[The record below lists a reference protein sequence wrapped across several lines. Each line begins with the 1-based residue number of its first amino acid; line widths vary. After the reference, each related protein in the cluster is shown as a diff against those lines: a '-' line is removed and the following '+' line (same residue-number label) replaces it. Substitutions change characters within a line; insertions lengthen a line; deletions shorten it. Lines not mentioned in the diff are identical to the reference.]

1 MQSVNLRICTFWQ
14 LYMHLINKGANFFW
28 DILRLYINTQSS
40 KFRKFFWYK
49 KKREIKTD
57 WKRIKKFIH
66 FQSVL
71 ISLYFLY
78 VKEILNLLDCVL
90 RYSLRISQKKFA
102 PLLIKCTYN
111 CQNVHI
117 WRMTDCIT
125 ILTQYHWSFIDT

>member
-1 MQSVNLRICTFWQ
+1 M
-14 LYMHLINKGANFFW
+14 
-28 DILRLYINTQSS
+28 
-40 KFRKFFWYK
+40 
-49 KKREIKTD
+49 
-57 WKRIKKFIH
+57 KKFIR
-66 FQSVL
+66 FQSIL

-117 WRMTDCIT
+117 RQMTDCIT
-125 ILTQYHWSFIDT
+125 RLKDSNNHFILAFLYLLTRQISIIKKNINDLINDFVQ

>member
-1 MQSVNLRICTFWQ
+1 M
-14 LYMHLINKGANFFW
+14 
-28 DILRLYINTQSS
+28 
-40 KFRKFFWYK
+40 
-49 KKREIKTD
+49 
-57 WKRIKKFIH
+57 KKFIR

-117 WRMTDCIT
+117 RGLTDCIT
-125 ILTQYHWSFIDT
+125 IFNCISCNFFKLFECFLGVTAQGSFFVFLYGVAFGP